1 MTAAV
6 RGLVLAVALG
16 WVATAHA
23 QAREYTVLPG
33 DTLYSIARRH
43 GTTVDLVAR
52 LNGLANPHQIQVGQ
66 RLRLPLATEQE
77 PPGPAGGSWHVV
89 QPGDTLWSLARRYG
103 TRPAEIAR
111 VNDLHPEG
119 VLRVGQ
125 TLRIP
130 PASKP
135 PGVRPTDSA
144 ASRGAVLVSLAR
156 RFLGS
161 PYRWNGSGPE
171 GFDCSG
177 LLYSMFSRVG
187 IQLPRTSFEM
197 FRTGRPVSR
206 SELQPGDVVF
216 FTTYAPGA
224 SHAGLYLGRGE
235 FIHASSTGGGVRVDS
250 LSQPYY
256 RARYLGARR
265 YF

>member
-1 MTAAV
+1 MV
-6 RGLVLAVALG
+6 LG
-16 WVATAHA
+16 WAASAHA
-23 QAREYTVLPG
+23 QAREYTVQAG

-43 GTTVDLVAR
+43 GAAVDVLIR
-52 LNGLANPHQIQVGQ
+52 LNGLTNPHQIQVGQ
-66 RLRLPLATEQE
+66 RLRLPWTTE
-77 PPGPAGGSWHVV
+77 PPVPAGGRWHVV
-89 QPGDTLWSLARRYG
+89 QRGDTLWSLARRYG
-103 TRPAEIAR
+103 TRPEEIAR
-111 VNDLHPEG
+111 VNDLDPEG

-130 PASKP
+130 PAS
-135 PGVRPTDSA
+135 PGVRPTDPV
-144 ASRGAVLVSLAR
+144 ASRGAVLATLAR
-156 RFLGS
+156 RLVGS

-177 LLYSMFSRVG
+177 LLHWVFRRVG
-187 IQLPRTSFEM
+187 IQLPRTSFEA

-224 SHAGLYLGRGE
+224 SHAGVYLGGGE
-235 FIHASSTGGGVRVDS
+235 FIHASSSGGVRVDS
-250 LSQPYY
+250 LSRPYY